1 MMAHLGFHVGWL
13 LLLLLL
19 QPAFGWINLHEV
31 YKIVNE
37 IPDVDVHKMVKS
49 AENDIK
55 DVDQVLKKVA
65 TGVQDLTDVILSAL
79 EKVDHSGCKCV
90 DYNCGCCLD
99 LKIPSIQL
107 DDTARNPP
115 SICFDIPNLKEIA
128 SACVEFYDLDISSSN
143 FHGCI
148 RVELELIHVKLVHED
163 LGCFN
168 IPVKE
173 NMT

>member
-55 DVDQVLKKVA
+55 
-65 TGVQDLTDVILSAL
+65 GV
-79 EKVDHSGCKCV
+79 
-90 DYNCGCCLD
+90 
-99 LKIPSIQL
+99 
-107 DDTARNPP
+107 
-115 SICFDIPNLKEIA
+115 
-128 SACVEFYDLDISSSN
+128 
-143 FHGCI
+143 
-148 RVELELIHVKLVHED
+148 
-163 LGCFN
+163 
-168 IPVKE
+168 
-173 NMT
+173 